1 MAQAME
7 IDQLE
12 AEAAAT
18 DPPGQDWPTCRT
30 LMRQAWHQATGMGL
44 TTKRGKPRKNLGSTA
59 AKIFLKLHAH
69 AVANKQHAPNT
80 ILPMPKHPEVEC
92 RRWGKALGMRNTTT
106 DAPRSGAPH
115 KLPADAVKTALDY
128 VLATCPNTQRDA
140 GNSDTFQQL
149 KTKYNVCDRTIWRA
163 MQAMEPDLVRKLVTE
178 FKQPLSAAHKAQRV
192 AMAIEWLDTGVRR
205 NIAGLVLLPA
215 LPDYPNVVLPSH
227 KTPSDI
233 QFLTARV
240 MNTAF
245 MDAKKLI
252 VQGHAEK
259 AWTHR
264 KNHNTIV
271 IHDPRVKHHVTLHWY
286 AAVNMRHGGF
296 WIGLVSGTQGNGYTA
311 EKTFKVGY
319 AGER

>member
-1 MAQAME
+1 
-7 IDQLE
+7 
-12 AEAAAT
+12 
-18 DPPGQDWPTCRT
+18 
-30 LMRQAWHQATGMGL
+30 
-44 TTKRGKPRKNLGSTA
+44 
-59 AKIFLKLHAH
+59 
-69 AVANKQHAPNT
+69 
-80 ILPMPKHPEVEC
+80 MPKHPEVEC
-92 RRWGKALGMRNTTT
+92 RRWGKALGMHNTTT
-106 DAPRSGAPH
+106 DAPRSGAPR

-128 VLATCPNTQRDA
+128 VLATCPNTQREA
-140 GNSDTFQQL
+140 GNSDTFQLL

-163 MQAMEPDLVRKLVTE
+163 MQAMEPKLVRKLVTE

-192 AMAIEWLDTGVRR
+192 AMAIEWLDTGVRH

-215 LPDYPNVVLPSH
+215 LPDYPNVVLPSP

-264 KNHNTIV
+264 KKHNTIV

-311 EKTFKVGY
+311 EKTGRVRWGTVDSWGHSTVR
-319 AGER
+319 AQCNLPH